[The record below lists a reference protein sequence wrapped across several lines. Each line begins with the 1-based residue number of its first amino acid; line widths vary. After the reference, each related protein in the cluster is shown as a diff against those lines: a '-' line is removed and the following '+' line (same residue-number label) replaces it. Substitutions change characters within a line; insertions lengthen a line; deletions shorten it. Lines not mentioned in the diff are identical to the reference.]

1 MQAIQ
6 DMWKKIGVNVELQ
19 SQEWKVFQTTRT
31 HKQYEIARG
40 GWTADYVDPMT
51 FLDMFTSNSAQNNVD
66 IIIQNMIS

>member
-31 HKQYEIARG
+31 K
-40 GWTADYVDPMT
+40 
-51 FLDMFTSNSAQNNVD
+51 NNLKLQEMD
-66 IIIQNMIS
+66 GMLIM